1 MVEREIGRKLKCLAF
16 DNEGE
21 YTLREFETYC
31 TKNGIRHEKIVPST
45 PQHNGVAEMMNHTII
60 ERVRWMLKIAKLSK
74 VFWSEIALIAYYLIN
89 RSQ

>member
-1 MVEREIGRKLKCLAF
+1 MVEREIGMKLKCLAF

-60 ERVRWMLKIAKLSK
+60 ERVR
-74 VFWSEIALIAYYLIN
+74 
-89 RSQ
+89 